1 MEADL
6 SDDELVA
13 RALGGNNNAF
23 NALVARHED
32 KIFSLAYRMLGN
44 RADALDATQDA
55 FISAF
60 KRLRSFRR
68 DSAFATWLYRI
79 AVNASHDVSRRTR
92 HHVPIDASHD
102 VVSGRDRPDEDA
114 IRRLDVRAALAA
126 LPDEYRDAVVM
137 HDLGG
142 IPYEEIARITGTQL
156 GTVKSRISRG
166 RKRLAA
172 TLEPSRELEPSN
184 KTGDDTGSR

>member
-1 MEADL
+1 MEGEL

-13 RALGGNNNAF
+13 RTLGGDSSAF
-23 NALVARHED
+23 NTLVARHED
-32 KIFSLAYRMLGN
+32 KIFSLAFRMLGN
-44 RADALDATQDA
+44 RADALDATQEA

-68 DSAFATWLYRI
+68 DSAFSTWLYRI
-79 AVNASHDVSRRTR
+79 GVNACHDMTRRAR
-92 HHVPIDASHD
+92 RYVPIDESHD
-102 VVSGRDRPDEDA
+102 VVSRGDTPDEAA
-114 IRRLDVRAALAA
+114 IRRLDVRNALAT
-126 LPDEYRDAVVM
+126 LPEEYREAVVM

-142 IPYEEIARITGTQL
+142 IPYEEIARLTGAQL

-172 TLEPSRELEPSN
+172 ALEPSRELAPS
-184 KTGDDTGSR
+184 KEDRT

>member
-1 MEADL
+1 MAGDV

-13 RALGGNNNAF
+13 RTLGGDRNAF
-23 NALVARHED
+23 NTLVARHED

-44 RADALDATQDA
+44 RADALDATQET

-68 DSAFATWLYRI
+68 DSAFSTWLYRI
-79 AVNASHDVSRRTR
+79 GVNACHDITRKTRHHASIDESHDVASRR
-92 HHVPIDASHD
+92 D
-102 VVSGRDRPDEDA
+102 VPDEDA
-114 IRRLDVRAALAA
+114 VRRIDIRNALAT
-126 LPDEYRDAVVM
+126 LPEEYRQAVVM

-142 IPYEEIARITGTQL
+142 IPYEEIARLTGSQL

-172 TLEPSRELEPSN
+172 ALEPSRELAPS
-184 KTGDDTGSR
+184 KEDRT